1 MKNLLIKICLLFTF
15 FIVLTSS
22 VLAWDDTGHKLTTY
36 IAWERM
42 TPQVREKVIKI
53 ILNAPEDSDLS
64 VFYLQDSRSAAVR
77 QRELFMI
84 ASTWADIVR
93 DRKFKNR
100 FEKYHKGDWHYS
112 DTFWRGTNG
121 KVEILEK
128 FAEPKGKAVDQLF
141 EFDKLMRDASASDA
155 DKAIA
160 LAWFLHLGGDIHQP
174 LHTSARV
181 TELEPKGDQGGNLF
195 ELTPKDTPRED
206 KVNLHWYWDSIIGR
220 NTPRLNDACDSEYI
234 PVIAQSIIK
243 KYPLSKMQNRLK
255 IGKFNEWQTEGFEIA
270 AKEFFPPTLIRYQMP
285 SEKYKKRAFEIAQ
298 EQIALA
304 GYRMSETLNQ
314 IFSNQELTG
323 KQDNTDKFRYEVAKK
338 RGDKIGAGE
347 NDSWL
352 WTKTRATLAVANIS
366 KDLIINIAVENAVV
380 TLKGTVLSK
389 EQKEKVVKLV
399 MEIDGVVKVND
410 MLKISPANSKKI
422 NTKLVIRFITEDSQ
436 LESLFVFSDRKTT
449 R

>member
-15 FIVLTSS
+15 FVVLPSS

-36 IAWERM
+36 IAWERL
-42 TPQVREKVIKI
+42 TPQAREKVIKI

-64 VFYLQDSRSAAVR
+64 VFYLQDSRSNAVK

-141 EFDKLMRDASASDA
+141 EFDKLMRDTSASDA

-206 KVNLHWYWDSIIGR
+206 RVNLHWYWDSIIGR
-220 NTPRLNDACDSEYI
+220 NIPRVSDACDSEYL
-234 PVIAQSIIK
+234 PAIAQNIIK
-243 KYPLSKMQNRLK
+243 KYPFSKMQNRLK
-255 IGKFNEWQTEGFEIA
+255 TGKFSEWQTEGFEIA
-270 AKEFFPPTLIRYQMP
+270 AKELFPPTLVRYQMP
-285 SEKYKKRAFEIAQ
+285 SEKYEKRAFEIAQ
-298 EQIALA
+298 EQLALA

-314 IFSNQELTG
+314 IFGNQELTREQFDKDKAKYEMEANKSG
-323 KQDNTDKFRYEVAKK
+323 VVIGQGANDN
-338 RGDKIGAGE
+338 
-347 NDSWL
+347 WL
-352 WTKTRATLAVANIS
+352 WAKTRTALATTSELRES
-366 KDLIINIAVENAVV
+366 TINVDVENAIV
-380 TLKGTVLSK
+380 TLKGTIGTK
-389 EQKEKVVKLV
+389 EQKETAVRIARGV
-399 MEIDGVVKVND
+399 EGVVKVID
-410 MLKISPANSKKI
+410 MLKIAPGNSK
-422 NTKLVIRFITEDSQ
+422 
-436 LESLFVFSDRKTT
+436 
-449 R
+449 